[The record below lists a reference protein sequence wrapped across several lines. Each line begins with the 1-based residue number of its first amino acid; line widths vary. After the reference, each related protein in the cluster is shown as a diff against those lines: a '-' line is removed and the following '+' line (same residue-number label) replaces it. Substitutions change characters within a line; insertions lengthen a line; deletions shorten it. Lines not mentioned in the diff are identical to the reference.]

1 MFALVISGANIKLL
15 LAFHILGDTQKFQSQ
30 SSNEALNF
38 SIDKNQIS
46 ISHKN
51 TMIAYIT
58 LADFT
63 GMITSL
69 SCCFQGKDLVAPG
82 TSFF

>member
-1 MFALVISGANIKLL
+1 MFAPVISGANIKSPG
-15 LAFHILGDTQKFQSQ
+15 ISYSWDTQKFQSQ